1 MTLDSNKDIVNIV
14 SGILCVFGLILI
26 IFSSLPMIFP
36 LSLILGAYGGFG
48 GLIVGYL
55 FPVLLIL
62 LQGLIILGII
72 MNIIKKEAMINPKT
86 GGDVN
91 LKKSILILAIVN
103 LLFILLCVFFTGVFY
118 IFITEAIWVL
128 LSSILTIV
136 AGIIY
141 QNY

>member
-1 MTLDSNKDIVNIV
+1 MTTDSSKDMINIA

-26 IFSSLPMIFP
+26 IVSSIPMTFP

-62 LQGLIILGII
+62 LQALIILGII
-72 MNIIKKEAMINPKT
+72 MNIIKKKAMTNPKT
-86 GGDVN
+86 GSDVN
-91 LKKSILILAIVN
+91 LKKSILILAIIN
-103 LLFILLCVFFTGVFY
+103 LFFILLCVFITGIFY
-118 IFITEAIWVL
+118 IFITEAIWFLV
-128 LSSILTIV
+128 SSILTIV
-136 AGIIY
+136 AGVIY